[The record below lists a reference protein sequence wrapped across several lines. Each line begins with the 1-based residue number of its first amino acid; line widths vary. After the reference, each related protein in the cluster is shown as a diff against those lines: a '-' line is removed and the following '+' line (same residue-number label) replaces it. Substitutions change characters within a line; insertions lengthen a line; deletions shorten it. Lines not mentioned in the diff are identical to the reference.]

1 MASALADV
9 VFGSN
14 LIRQCQ
20 NVSFANGLQTFG
32 ARTSGGIDP
41 SALFVLNAEPRVT
54 LETFDLAT
62 LITAFG
68 TAGYAS
74 LASSTITVPFQERT
88 IGATY
93 GGDGTNNR
101 LNGTAGTGHIVS
113 FTGSQDAEGSS
124 AQLEFVF
131 RSADGTTAAV
141 SATTDQNIAATAF
154 VGQYAMGPVVVTL
167 AGGSAVQLAGVVS
180 HTVRPGV
187 QLLTER
193 VDGAAYTNRI
203 FIAARDPMIEITFVD
218 MDVLASYTPLFAA
231 LDAIVCYHRKR
242 ADGGTFVADATSA
255 HVALSFADALMS
267 TDSISHSQ
275 NANGTATLM
284 VRGKALTIAAGS
296 AISLS

>member
-20 NVSFANGLQTFG
+20 NVAFANGLQTFG

-41 SALFVLNAEPRVT
+41 SALFVLSAEPRVT

-68 TAGYAS
+68 TAGWAS
-74 LASSTITVPFQERT
+74 IASGTISVPFQERT
-88 IGATY
+88 LGATY

-101 LNGTAGTGHIVS
+101 LNGTNGTGHITS

-124 AQLEFVF
+124 AGLEFIF
-131 RSADGTTAAV
+131 RSSDGFTAPV
-141 SATTDQNIAATAF
+141 SATSDQNIAATAF

-167 AGGSAVQLAGVVS
+167 DGGMAAQLVGVVS

-187 QLLTER
+187 TLLTER
-193 VDGAAYTNRI
+193 VDGAPYTNRI
-203 FIAARDPMIEITFVD
+203 FVQQRDPMMEITFVD
-218 MDVLASYTPLFAA
+218 MDTLASYTPLFAA
-231 LDAIVCYHRKR
+231 LDAIICYHRKR
-242 ADGGTFVADATSA
+242 ADGSTFVSDATSG

-267 TDSISHSQ
+267 TDSISHQQ

-284 VRGKALTIAAGS
+284 VRGKALTISAAS
-296 AISLS
+296 AISL